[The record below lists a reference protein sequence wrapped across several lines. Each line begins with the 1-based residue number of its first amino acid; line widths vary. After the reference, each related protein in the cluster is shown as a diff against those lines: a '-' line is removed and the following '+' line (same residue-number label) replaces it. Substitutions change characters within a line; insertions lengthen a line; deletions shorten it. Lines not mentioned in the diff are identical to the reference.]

1 MTPVV
6 CTARTRRLARIG
18 LRISNPAVEGSNPS
32 GSVTPGCTKDLCT
45 LPHVFRVANNG
56 RPAKWRG
63 LLDDDE
69 VRRWYDQLALGSITT
84 AEERIRVLGR
94 FCESIRMSPRELA
107 ARGKDAN
114 GGRRGVEDS
123 LMDFVAR
130 MNRKGKSP
138 GYIANV
144 VKVVKSW
151 LLFNEVALV
160 RKIRVGDATA
170 TPTLDAERI
179 PTKAELQAALAV
191 ADERGKVIM
200 SLCAFSALRPE
211 VLGNRRGT
219 DGLTIRDL
227 PEIDVRKGRARFNR
241 VPAMVRVRKAL
252 SKTKKPH
259 FTFATSQACRYI
271 SDYLE
276 RRMAR
281 GETLEPGSP
290 LVRTT
295 PAWERRGRPA
305 DGPAYGSSFLTTPA
319 ITKEIRKYL
328 WTQVRLRPY
337 VLRSYAITNLE
348 TAERNGKITL
358 SDRKFVTGRTDDI
371 DRRYSTG
378 KMQIP
383 EDVVEAIR
391 KEYAQAS
398 PFLMT
403 ETPAIPPEQLH
414 LEEARVLESIGLDGL
429 RELIAIAER
438 LQSSRKA
445 GHLQSARGVP

>member
-1 MTPVV
+1 M
-6 CTARTRRLARIG
+6 
-18 LRISNPAVEGSNPS
+18 
-32 GSVTPGCTKDLCT
+32 
-45 LPHVFRVANNG
+45 ANNG
-56 RPAKWRG
+56 RPAKWRS
-63 LLDDDE
+63 LLEDDE
-69 VRRWYDQLALGSITT
+69 VKRWYEQLGLGSHAT

-94 FCESIRMSPRELA
+94 FCETIRMSPKELA
-107 ARGKDAN
+107 DLGRDAN
-114 GGRRGVEDS
+114 GGRRKIEDT
-123 LMDFVAR
+123 LMDFVGK
-130 MNRKGKSP
+130 MSRKGKSP
-138 GYIANV
+138 GYTANM

-160 RKIRVGDATA
+160 RRIRVGDATA
-170 TPTLDAERI
+170 TPTLEAERI
-179 PTKAELQAALAV
+179 PTKAELHGALSV
-191 ADERGKVIM
+191 ADERGKVIVT
-200 SLCAFSALRPE
+200 LCALSALRPE

-227 PEIDVRKGRARFNR
+227 PDLEIRKGRVRFAH
-241 VPAMVRVRKAL
+241 VPAMVRVRKPL
-252 SKTKKPH
+252 SKTKKPF
-259 FTFATSQACRYI
+259 FTFAPAQACRYI
-271 SDYLE
+271 ADYLE

-281 GETLEPGSP
+281 GEVLEPVSP

-295 PAWERRGRPA
+295 PAWERRGRRVDNPA
-305 DGPAYGSSFLTTPA
+305 HGSPFLSTPA

-358 SDRKFVTGRTDDI
+358 SDRKFVCGRTDDI

-383 EDVVEAIR
+383 EDVIEAIR
-391 KEYAQAS
+391 KEYREAS

-414 LEEARVLESIGLDGL
+414 IEEARMLESIGLNGL
-429 RELIAIAER
+429 RELVAIAER
-438 LQSSRKA
+438 LEAAKGA
-445 GHLQSARGVP
+445 